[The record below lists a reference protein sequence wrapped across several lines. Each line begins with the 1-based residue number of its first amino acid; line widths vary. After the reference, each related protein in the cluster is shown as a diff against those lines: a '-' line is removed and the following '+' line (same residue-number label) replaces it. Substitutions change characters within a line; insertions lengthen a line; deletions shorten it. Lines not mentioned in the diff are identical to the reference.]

1 MKLFRCGFAVAGL
14 AFFLFSCGSAPKPDS
29 SGEPYTASPDD
40 AVSIALSPKREVSF
54 FVGIPDEAVSAIENG
69 SPASI
74 RQAYGLLRKDASLY
88 SDNEKILLDIGY
100 YLMAILWPSENSG
113 LERFDVSSANSY
125 LGAIDSARQGIYDES
140 TGNTDFLSTVLPS
153 LVLVTSSS
161 RSDYYELS
169 AAALDKALA
178 MKSGSVLANYLRGVL
193 CRRQQ
198 DFSSALA
205 YFKSAY
211 DGSPDTIEIIYALAD
226 CNYSNKNYASSLELS
241 RKLLDTNPAY
251 TPALKLCAESSF
263 ASGDLDA
270 SEQYVARVLQQEPEN
285 AYYVLFRAKIL
296 MEKGDYIRAASLL
309 DVYARTD
316 SENREYLVLR
326 AKVQKDWNRNMTAA
340 SATIEKALSL
350 YPDDTEIV
358 LAAASLASET
368 GAKINGKTA
377 GELAQTVLEKD
388 ADNVEAMKIQVDELV
403 AEKRWNEAYI
413 ASGKL
418 QSMRNASADSL
429 YTHIDICLAAGK
441 MDEAWS
447 LSSSLYSK
455 NPKDENVL
463 QNYIKVLVAAGRR
476 TEAASVISQS
486 MQGAS
491 SRMRS
496 FLYYERSFLQTSQD
510 AALVDLR
517 SSLTANPR
525 NKDSLF
531 RLYQIYYDRKEYRKA
546 QYYLKQVVSL
556 APSDTSLLSL
566 NSELETLLSK

>member
-1 MKLFRCGFAVAGL
+1 MKRFCCGAAAACF
-14 AFFLFSCGSAPKPDS
+14 AFFLLSCGSTPRAD
-29 SGEPYTASPDD
+29 SGEEQYTANPAD
-40 AVSIALSPKREVSF
+40 AVSITLPPKRDVSF
-54 FVGIPDEAVSAIENG
+54 FVGIPAEAVSAIENG

-74 RQAYGLLRKDASLY
+74 RQAYGILRKDASLY
-88 SDNEKILLDIGY
+88 QENEKILLNIGY
-100 YLMAILWPSENSG
+100 YVMSILWPSENSG

-140 TGNTDFLSTVLPS
+140 TGDTDFLSTVLPS
-153 LVLVTSSS
+153 LVLVTSTS
-161 RSDYYELS
+161 RSDYYNLS
-169 AAALDKALA
+169 SAALDKALA
-178 MKSGSVLANYLRGVL
+178 VNRSSVLANYLRGVL
-193 CRRQQ
+193 CRRQE
-198 DFSSALA
+198 DFSSALTYFNNA
-205 YFKSAY
+205 YN
-211 DGSPDTIEIIYALAD
+211 GSPDTVEIIYALAD
-226 CNYSNKNYASSLELS
+226 CNYSNKNYAEALELS
-241 RKLLDTNPAY
+241 RGILDSNPAY
-251 TPALKLCAESSF
+251 SPALKLCAEASF
-263 ASGDLDA
+263 AAGDFDS

-358 LAAASLASET
+358 LAAASLAAET
-368 GAKINGKTA
+368 GSKINGKTA
-377 GELAQTVLEKD
+377 GELAEIILAND
-388 ADNVEAMKIQVDELV
+388 ADNVEAMKIQVDELA
-403 AEKRWNEAYI
+403 AEKKWTQAYT
-413 ASGKL
+413 ASSRL
-418 QSMRNASADSL
+418 QSMKDVPPDSI
-429 YTHIDICLAAGK
+429 YTHIDICLAAGR

-447 LSSSLYSK
+447 LSSSLYNK
-455 NPKDENVL
+455 NPNDENAL
-463 QNYIKVLVAAGRR
+463 QNYIKVLVATGRR
-476 TEAASVISQS
+476 TEASSVISQT

-496 FLYYERSFLQTSQD
+496 FLYYERSFLQNSQD

-556 APSDTSLLSL
+556 APSDASLLAL
-566 NSELETLLSK
+566 NNELETLLSR